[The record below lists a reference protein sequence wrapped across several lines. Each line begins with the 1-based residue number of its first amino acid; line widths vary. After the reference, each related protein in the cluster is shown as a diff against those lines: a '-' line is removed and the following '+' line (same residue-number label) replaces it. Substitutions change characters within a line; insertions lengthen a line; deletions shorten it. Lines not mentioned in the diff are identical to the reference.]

1 MAEQTPKAIFEIDFP
16 ARFVAKPTL
25 AKEVNTVYEFNITGP
40 TGGVWTADITEAGGG
55 KITEGSTGTSQC
67 TVTMADQLFVDIMNK
82 KTNTQMAFMSGKLK
96 VSNVNLALKLVK
108 VL

>member
-1 MAEQTPKAIFEIDFP
+1 MAGQTPKEIFDTDFP
-16 ARFVAKPTL
+16 ARLAARPTL
-25 AKEVNTVYEFNITGP
+25 PKEVNACYEFELSGP
-40 TGGVWTADITEAGGG
+40 NGGTWTVDITEAGAG
-55 KITEGSTGTSQC
+55 KITPGSTGGAQC
-67 TVTMADQLFVDIMNK
+67 KVTMADQVFVDIMNK

>member
-1 MAEQTPKAIFEIDFP
+1 MAEQTPKAIFEKDFP
-16 ARFVAKPTL
+16 ARLTSKPGL
-25 AKEVNTVYEFNITGP
+25 PKEINASYLFNITGP
-40 TGGVWTADITEAGGG
+40 AGGEWTVDITEASGGTISEG
-55 KITEGSTGTSQC
+55 KVGEPNC
-67 TVTMADQLFVDIMNK
+67 TVTMTDQTFVDIMNK

>member
-1 MAEQTPKAIFEIDFP
+1 MAEQTPKAIFEKDFP
-16 ARFVAKPTL
+16 ERLAARPALP
-25 AKEVNTVYEFNITGP
+25 KEVNACYEFNITGP
-40 TGGVWTADITEAGGG
+40 NGGVWTVDITEAGAG
-55 KITEGSTGTSQC
+55 KITEGSTGTSGC
-67 TVTMADQLFVDIMNK
+67 TVTMADTLFVDIMNK